1 MGDSLNEENTVT
13 VEMADGKTFIF
24 EEDDP
29 IDERGIPTRGENLG
43 VETTVKMQDGK
54 TFIFEEDDMD
64 EPPERGAVPPAGY
77 NPKSMDHNSAEYMN
91 LKMQALE
98 ETPTPVNPL
107 PSAKTVSMRPIA
119 QAEDLPADFEEDENI
134 FAEADLAM
142 EQMDELREQ
151 ARAEELKKLEH
162 Q

>member
-1 MGDSLNEENTVT
+1 MGDDPTDERGIPTRGENLGVETTVK
-13 VEMADGKTFIF
+13 MPDGKTFIF

-54 TFIFEEDDMD
+54 TFIFEEDDPTDERGIPTRGENLSVETTVKMQDGKTFIFEEDDMD

-77 NPKSMDHNSAEYMN
+77 DPKSMDHNSAEYMN

-107 PSAKTVSMRPIA
+107 PSAKT
-119 QAEDLPADFEEDENI
+119 
-134 FAEADLAM
+134 
-142 EQMDELREQ
+142 
-151 ARAEELKKLEH
+151 
-162 Q
+162 